1 MIKFIKPEKL
11 NGEQLRDELNAVK
24 IKISKE
30 PDSVVDDGQNNLLLD
45 INESDEIKAA
55 EIVAAHI
62 GIDTSINYAAAKQ
75 SAQAK
80 LAALGL
86 TDDEVKAIVGN

>member
-24 IKISKE
+24 IKISKK

-45 INESDEIKAA
+45 INENDEIKAA

-62 GIDTSINYAAAKQ
+62 GIDTSINYAAAKT

-86 TDDEVKAIVGN
+86 TEEEVASILG